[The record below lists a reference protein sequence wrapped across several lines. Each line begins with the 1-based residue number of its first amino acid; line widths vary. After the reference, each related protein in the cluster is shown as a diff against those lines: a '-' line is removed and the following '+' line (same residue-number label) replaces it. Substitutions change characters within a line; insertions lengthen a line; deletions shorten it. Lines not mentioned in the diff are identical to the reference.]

1 MQLLDNNEKE
11 TFMGS
16 FPQVDPRYCEVLAS
30 RQVPHKEWHE
40 HQKWVRYYLHFCN
53 KYRHVPDDPE
63 SIPLFI
69 GKLASKNQ
77 TSAQQ
82 DQARRAIEFYFV
94 LLSPKPPC
102 LQRAVS
108 DVPAAS
114 EVKGNFTVVK
124 KQDGVSHYHQ
134 VSKGETDYCLP
145 ENREKLACSHMHAD
159 SVRERVNAGWRD
171 VETKL
176 KDEILLRH
184 YSPRTLQA
192 YAGWMRK
199 LRGFMLNKNS
209 LELTGADVKSF
220 LTDLAVKKQVSASAQ
235 NQAFNALLFLF
246 RHVLKKELG
255 DLSDTPRAK
264 QSRHIP
270 TVLSKHEVD
279 ALFAELK
286 EPYKL
291 LAMIMY
297 GCGLRLSEVANL
309 RIHNFN
315 FDTGMLS
322 IQFGKGGKSR
332 TVPLPN
338 KINSE
343 IMRQFEKVRMLHQQD
358 IKQGYA
364 GVFLPD
370 SFAKKAKYAAREFAW
385 QWFFPAQSLTI
396 IKATRELRRYHVH
409 ETNIQRA
416 IKAAAHKAE
425 IPKRVTPHTLRHT
438 FATHL
443 LQANYNIRQIQQ
455 MLGHSD
461 VRTTMIYTHTIRTDL
476 KPLRSPLDE
485 TITSDVISYPGRP

>member
-1 MQLLDNNEKE
+1 
-11 TFMGS
+11 MGS
-16 FPQVDPRYCEVLAS
+16 FPQVDPRYGKVLAA
-30 RQVPHKEWHE
+30 RQVPREEWHE

-53 KYRHVPDDPE
+53 KYQHVPDDPE
-63 SIPLFI
+63 SVPLFI
-69 GKLASKNQ
+69 EKLASKNQ
-77 TSAQQ
+77 TSTQQ
-82 DQARRAIEFYFV
+82 DQARRAIGFYFV
-94 LLSPKPPC
+94 LLSPEPPWP
-102 LQRAVS
+102 QRAVS
-108 DVPAAS
+108 DVPPVS
-114 EVKGNFTVVK
+114 EVKGNFTVIK
-124 KQDGVSHYHQ
+124 KQAAVNHYDQ
-134 VSKGETDYCLP
+134 VSKGKMDYSLP
-145 ENREKLACSHMHAD
+145 QNRKKSVCSHLHTD

-171 VETKL
+171 LEQKL

-199 LRGFMLNKNS
+199 LRGFMLNKNP

-246 RHVLKKELG
+246 RHILKKELG

-264 QSRHIP
+264 RSRHIP
-270 TVLSKHEVD
+270 TVLSRHEVD
-279 ALFAELK
+279 ALFVELK

-343 IMRQFEKVRMLHQQD
+343 IMRQFEKVRMLHQED
-358 IKQGYA
+358 ITQGYA
-364 GVFLPD
+364 GVFLPA
-370 SFAKKAKYAAREFAW
+370 SFEKKAKHAACEFAW
-385 QWFFPAQSLTI
+385 QWFFPAQSLTF

-409 ETNIQRA
+409 ETNIQKA
-416 IKAAAHKAE
+416 VKAAAHKAQ

-443 LQANYNIRQIQQ
+443 LQANYDIRQIQQ

-485 TITSDVISYPGRP
+485 TITSNAISYPGIRP